1 MRKSNWFK
9 TAGVLTFAAQLLGG
23 AGVAGATTADKACF
37 PRPTFVSGGD
47 PDITKADPD
56 NRTKWTSSSGYGWSG
71 GGPTEISYEG
81 AIGPDATA
89 PSGKHALFALTREMA
104 LPQISATEGVR
115 LAFTYDY
122 PKSSTVTQ
130 TVSQV
135 VVIHFNTGDHAP
147 GWSLQPTLCAGVTT
161 GLCANDPNG
170 DATMWQGYVPQDVK
184 LLRKVDNGNAEPWG
198 TPDVTWVK
206 NNARLFVFV
215 QDTTVDPKNYTYY
228 WRLQIAL
235 PIRNGAAPNPLV
247 DWTDQSIFLDAN
259 AFQNPSAPG
268 DPAKVIHP
276 FWLELLSG
284 SSAVAGYSNKN
295 YPDWATAPSRDTQ
308 QIPDQN
314 QFAQSEIGSPRG
326 AALLQP
332 GDITCSGTGVGINA
346 DATSDNVVWHSDIW
360 NTSAGDNVTN
370 IFDGG
375 GQLWMI
381 DHTTHLPKDNRLAVK
396 IVNTS
401 TTKVDASKVKV
412 QFLIAP
418 YGSQAPKSIW
428 SPLTTTGN
436 TYTCGGSST
445 PKQTTCSPFPL
456 DQNSLFDSTPQTAGT
471 IDNTTPNGAILLM
484 SDPVGAA
491 AAWKP
496 SPNYFCAVQTTETP
510 GYDWYYTDPAL
521 SAQCDGS
528 VWHPN
533 TAAFGLPGHQCI
545 QATLSGSGVTFATKS
560 AFRNMHTET
569 ASLRREV
576 ATIDTLGLKKI
587 VGQGYHDIY
596 LYVDTHNMPYRKD
609 VGYAPYTYQQAMSI
623 YKRYNGG
630 DCREGCIEGD
640 CGCNP
645 GPGFDPGVSTPSD
658 EFFTKV
664 MPTFIV
670 HAYADV
676 GNSEMVNGVRV
687 PVFQELTA
695 FGQYISHDST
705 AEGPV
710 FGWDASLEPVAGTQ
724 FMKVGTNTW
733 RIRIPNDK
741 AGQVITHVEPLPSKR
756 PVCSGTVNMN
766 IVQLLQNI
774 APLIQV
780 DNEDANEINALIDSL
795 QIECVDLKWAL
806 DKITAK
812 DWGQW
817 TSWVKFLAAQVLTAS
832 GCSCQ

>member
-1 MRKSNWFK
+1 MRGVGVAKSGWLR
-9 TAGVLTFAAQLLGG
+9 TAGVLTFAAQLVGG
-23 AGVAGATTADKACF
+23 AGVARATTADKACF

-47 PDITKADPD
+47 PDVTKMDPN
-56 NRTKWTSSSGYGWSG
+56 NRTKWTASSGYGWSA

-122 PKSSTVTQ
+122 PKSATVTQ
-130 TVSQV
+130 KVSQIL
-135 VVIHFNTGDHAP
+135 VIHFNTGDHAS
-147 GWSLQPTLCAGVTT
+147 GWSLHPTLCAGVTT

-170 DATMWQGYVPQDVK
+170 DATMWQSYVPKDIK
-184 LLRKVDNGNAEPWG
+184 LWRKVDNANAEPWG
-198 TPDVTWVK
+198 TAPDVTWVQ

-215 QDTTVDPKNYTYY
+215 ADTSVDPSKYTYY

-235 PIRNGAAPNPLV
+235 PVRHGAAPNPTV
-247 DWTDQSIFLDAN
+247 DWTDPSIFLDAN
-259 AFQNPSAPG
+259 AFQNPSLPT

-276 FWLELLSG
+276 FWIEMLSG
-284 SSAVAGYSNKN
+284 SSGVAGYANHN
-295 YPDWATAPSRDTQ
+295 YPDWSTPPARDTLE
-308 QIPDQN
+308 IPDQN

-346 DATSDNVVWHSDIW
+346 NSTSDNVVWHSDIW
-360 NTSAGDNVTN
+360 NTSAGDNIAD
-370 IFDGG
+370 IFGGG
-375 GQLWMI
+375 GQLWMV

-396 IVNTS
+396 IVNSS
-401 TTKVDASKVKV
+401 TTPVDASKVKV

-428 SPLTTTGN
+428 SPLTTKGN
-436 TYTCGGSST
+436 DYTCGSSST
-445 PKQTTCSPFPL
+445 STTCTPKPL
-456 DQNSLFDSTPQTAGT
+456 DQTSLFDSTPQAPATINNGT
-471 IDNTTPNGAILLM
+471 DGAILLM
-484 SDPVGAA
+484 SDPTGAA
-491 AAWKP
+491 ASWTP
-496 SPNYFCAVQTTETP
+496 STNYLCAVQTVETP
-510 GYDWYYTDPAL
+510 GYDWYYDDPAL
-521 SAQCDGS
+521 AGLCAGS
-528 VWHPN
+528 VWHPD

-587 VGQGYHDIY
+587 AGQGYHDIY

-609 VGYAPYTYQQAMSI
+609 AGYAPPTYQQAMSL
-623 YKRYNGG
+623 YKRFNG
-630 DCREGCIEGD
+630 CSEICIEGD
-640 CGCNP
+640 CGCNR
-645 GPGFDPGVSTPSD
+645 PGFDPGVSTPSD
-658 EFFTKV
+658 DFFTKV

-676 GNSEMVNGVRV
+676 GKSELVNGVRV
-687 PVFQELTA
+687 PVFQELTS

-705 AEGPV
+705 TEGPV

-724 FMKVGTNTW
+724 FTKVGTNTW

-766 IVQLLQNI
+766 IVELLKNI

-780 DNEDANEINALIDSL
+780 DNEDANELNALIDSL

-817 TSWVKFLAAQVLTAS
+817 TSWVKFLATQVLGAS
-832 GCSCQ
+832 GCQCR